1 MTLPTSTPES
11 SWRGEA
17 LPNRFQTGLFPM
29 LWLIFVTATLPTG
42 TPEPSPIIIPVTFRL
57 RLEKFTEQAHH
68 AYRLLRG
75 RLPCAVKSFGPH
87 RASEYALHLPG
98 TAFGLL
104 GVLLEGLSGNRHR
117 FPHQEPSLNRS
128 PAVLRLISGHVLV
141 QCLSGCQCLLR
152 LSATSAPRALQP
164 RPGPVPSRVANA
176 SCGCLPPQ
184 RCRYS
189 NRVLVLCPGASPE
202 DYFPARCFSQAQ
214 AEARV
219 SSIGRSAFQPS
230 SFSARVGSAQ
240 MATTSPGRRGAN
252 L

>member
-1 MTLPTSTPES
+1 MV
-11 SWRGEA
+11 A
-17 LPNRFQTGLFPM
+17 CQTGHLS
-29 LWLIFVTATLPTG
+29 A
-42 TPEPSPIIIPVTFRL
+42 L
-57 RLEKFTEQAHH
+57 RHGNP
-68 AYRLLRG
+68 AYRRLRG
-75 RLPCAVKSFGPH
+75 RLPCAVKPIEPH
-87 RASEYALHLPG
+87 RASEYALHPPG

-117 FPHQEPSLNRS
+117 LPHQEPSLNRS

-141 QCLSGCQCLLR
+141 HCPFREPMPPANVCH
-152 LSATSAPRALQP
+152 LSAAGR
-164 RPGPVPSRVANA
+164 GK
-176 SCGCLPPQ
+176 
-184 RCRYS
+184 
-189 NRVLVLCPGASPE
+189 CPGASPE

-240 MATTSPGRRGAN
+240 MAVTSPGRRGAN

>member
-1 MTLPTSTPES
+1 MKFGGSTAWRSITQPISDRSLSDALVGLPYPAREIHRAS
-11 SWRGEA
+11 SSCLQASQRQIALRGEA
-17 LPNRFQTGLFPM
+17 NWTSPSKR
-29 LWLIFVTATLPTG
+29 ICPTPTWNG
-42 TPEPSPIIIPVTFRL
+42 VRLARCFARGSIRQPTP
-57 RLEKFTEQAHH
+57 A
-68 AYRLLRG
+68 
-75 RLPCAVKSFGPH
+75 
-87 RASEYALHLPG
+87 
-98 TAFGLL
+98 
-104 GVLLEGLSGNRHR
+104 
-117 FPHQEPSLNRS
+117 
-128 PAVLRLISGHVLV
+128 
-141 QCLSGCQCLLR
+141 
-152 LSATSAPRALQP
+152 SAPRTVPQPVSSRSQIDLRP
-164 RPGPVPSRVANA
+164 RPGSLPFSGANA

-189 NRVLVLCPGASPE
+189 NRVLVQCPGASPE